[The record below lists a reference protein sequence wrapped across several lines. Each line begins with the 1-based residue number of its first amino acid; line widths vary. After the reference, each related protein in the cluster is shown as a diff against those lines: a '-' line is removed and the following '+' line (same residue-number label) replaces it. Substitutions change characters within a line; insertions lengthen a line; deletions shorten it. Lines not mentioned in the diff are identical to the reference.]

1 MYQNKDH
8 TNQKHIVTK
17 SNKIDISDQ
26 KFLFEITTKISDLLS
41 KGDNLLLFGELGVGK
56 TTFTRILIN
65 NLQSKN
71 KIDTTEVLS
80 PTFNI
85 LNEYLINYL
94 KIKHYDLYR
103 IKQKE
108 ELDNLDLFED
118 KDAINIIEWP
128 EILSSHNINY
138 LKFEFS
144 YSDNFQKR
152 YLVMSSNY
160 NNKIIDEFKK
170 I

>member
-152 YLVMSSNY
+152 YLVISSNY

>member
-8 TNQKHIVTK
+8 TSQKHIVTK

-160 NNKIIDEFKK
+160 NNKIIDEFK
-170 I
+170 

>member
-26 KFLFEITTKISDLLS
+26 KFLFEITTKISNLLN

-85 LNEYLINYL
+85 LNEYLINNL
-94 KIKHYDLYR
+94 NVKHYDLYR
-103 IKQKE
+103 IKQQE
-108 ELDNLDLFED
+108 ELDNLGLFEE
-118 KDAINIIEWP
+118 KEAISIIEWP
-128 EILSSHNINY
+128 EILKLADIKY
-138 LKFEFS
+138 IKFDFS
-144 YSDNFQKR
+144 YFDNFR
-152 YLVMSSNY
+152 NRNLIISANY
-160 NNKIIDEFKK
+160 TNKIINEFK
-170 I
+170 

>member
-26 KFLFEITTKISDLLS
+26 KFLFEITTKISDLLN
-41 KGDNLLLFGELGVGK
+41 KGDILLLFGELGVGK

-160 NNKIIDEFKK
+160 NNKIIDEFK
-170 I
+170 